1 MLARRNA
8 RSRPLREG
16 RPVHHEQPVATKLK
30 RLAGTLFGTS
40 RPGLNEA
47 EQNKKRPGARSA
59 NNSPNTSSA
68 VLDGYRDEAPSND
81 GDCQHAIPD
90 AHQVP
95 GSSPR
100 WRDPPDV
107 PEEPPTPIDAMEE
120 PKIEHAELQAHLDV
134 LDFRKE
140 EMDKAITQSLKTLN
154 DVLSCSTAMRLRM
167 CAILVEARSME
178 QILLKSEREEAMV
191 AEAAE
196 DGEQDA
202 KRIEA
207 SSGEESSS
215 EGDSEEDE
223 NQRER
228 FAEIDSS

>member
-1 MLARRNA
+1 M
-8 RSRPLREG
+8 
-16 RPVHHEQPVATKLK
+16 K
-30 RLAGTLFGTS
+30 
-40 RPGLNEA
+40 
-47 EQNKKRPGARSA
+47 
-59 NNSPNTSSA
+59 
-68 VLDGYRDEAPSND
+68 
-81 GDCQHAIPD
+81 
-90 AHQVP
+90 
-95 GSSPR
+95 
-100 WRDPPDV
+100 
-107 PEEPPTPIDAMEE
+107 E
-120 PKIEHAELQAHLDV
+120 PKIEHVELQAHLDV